1 MNGQHLRSFP
11 TDELI
16 KAFKD
21 RWKDTGILQES
32 ESGFAKEAAELLK
45 DGIDL
50 ITEADAALTNL
61 LSYPLHATLSS
72 DEAKPVVQD
81 KISEVALG
89 LISAYDSGELT
100 QALAEGRD
108 GWQKWV
114 KGFGKSLKRK
124 GKGLFMPLRVLLTG
138 NLHGPDMGASIALI
152 HKAGICGAVTPQSNF
167 ITLDERFRILKE
179 VDWES
184 LVKEE
189 SPSESA
195 IPAAS

>member
-1 MNGQHLRSFP
+1 
-11 TDELI
+11 
-16 KAFKD
+16 
-21 RWKDTGILQES
+21 
-32 ESGFAKEAAELLK
+32 LK

-114 KGFGKSLKRK
+114 KSFGKSLKRK
-124 GKGLFMPLRVLLTG
+124 VRCDSIMSFFFLL
-138 NLHGPDMGASIALI
+138 L
-152 HKAGICGAVTPQSNF
+152 CF
-167 ITLDERFRILKE
+167 
-179 VDWES
+179 
-184 LVKEE
+184 
-189 SPSESA
+189 
-195 IPAAS
+195 